1 MEAHVHG
8 CFRRRGAASGLGGY
22 PGEIIQLSV
31 PNPSAVLVDPPMSS
45 CRGDLLFGFIPQE
58 IPPLYF
64 LWYVISGSLHGFITL
79 EKGALRLF
87 ERFGVP
93 LLSRFYGISF
103 A

>member
-8 CFRRRGAASGLGGY
+8 RFRRRGAASGLGGY

-31 PNPSAVLVDPPMSS
+31 PNPSAVLVDPPMSF
-45 CRGDLLFGFIPQE
+45 CRGNSLFGFLSQKLS
-58 IPPLYF
+58 PLYF
-64 LWYVISGSLHGFITL
+64 LRYVISSSLHGFITL
-79 EKGALRLF
+79 EKGTLRLF